1 MPESPYQLRIMSAKR
16 FTSPEKIALLA
27 LRAAK
32 HPGAMILLLAILL
45 LVSGCATT
53 SQTADS
59 YKPHKPQM
67 ITSNGAEEVG
77 DSEVSKMLS
86 NGFSLSD
93 GWASFLEAMRPVFEI
108 LGGFANR

>member
-1 MPESPYQLRIMSAKR
+1 MKVKRIRSYAA
-16 FTSPEKIALLA
+16 IVVLLT
-27 LRAAK
+27 
-32 HPGAMILLLAILL
+32 LA
-45 LVSGCATT
+45 VSGCTTT
-53 SQTADS
+53 SQTTDT

-77 DSEVSKMLS
+77 DSEVSNRFS

-93 GWASFLEAMRPVFEI
+93 SWASFLTAIRPVFEI

>member
-1 MPESPYQLRIMSAKR
+1 MKAKR
-16 FTSPEKIALLA
+16 FLPGKVALLA

-32 HPGAMILLLAILL
+32 HPGATIVVLTISLLAI
-45 LVSGCATT
+45 GCATT
-53 SQTADS
+53 SQTADT

-77 DSEVSKMLS
+77 DSEVSNKLS

-93 GWASFLEAMRPVFEI
+93 SWASFLTVIRPVFEI
-108 LGGFANR
+108 LGGVANR

>member
-1 MPESPYQLRIMSAKR
+1 MNRRTFPN
-16 FTSPEKIALLA
+16 
-27 LRAAK
+27 
-32 HPGAMILLLAILL
+32 ILIVLLAIA
-45 LVSGCATT
+45 LVGSGCATT

-67 ITSNGAEEVG
+67 ITSNGSEEVG
-77 DSEVSKMLS
+77 TSEVSNKLS

-93 GWASFLEAMRPVFEI
+93 SWASFLTAIRPVFEI

>member
-1 MPESPYQLRIMSAKR
+1 MIV
-16 FTSPEKIALLA
+16 LLA
-27 LRAAK
+27 LS
-32 HPGAMILLLAILL
+32 
-45 LVSGCATT
+45 LVGGGCATS

-67 ITSNGAEEVG
+67 ITANGPEEVG
-77 DSEVSKMLS
+77 DSEVANKLS

-93 GWASFLEAMRPVFEI
+93 SWASFLTVMRPVFAI